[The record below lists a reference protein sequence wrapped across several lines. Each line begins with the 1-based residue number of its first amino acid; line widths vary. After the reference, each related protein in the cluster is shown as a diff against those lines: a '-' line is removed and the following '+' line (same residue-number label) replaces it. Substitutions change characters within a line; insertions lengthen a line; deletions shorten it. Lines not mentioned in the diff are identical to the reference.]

1 MLGGVSLFGGRGSGI
16 GAMIG
21 AFISTLI
28 VDILFFAHIDPL
40 YQSFYEGVFLLLAV
54 VLVGSVGTTLRRRT

>member
-40 YQSFYEGVFLLLAV
+40 YQSFYEGMFLLLAV
-54 VLVGSVGTTLRRRT
+54 VLVGSVGTVLRRRI